1 MIISNILFDLFKRFY
16 DLLEPLME
24 LRHLRYFIAVAEELH
39 FGRAAQ
45 QLGISQ
51 PPLSQQIQALEQEL
65 GARLFERTNR
75 RVALSE
81 AGRLFLEQARQV
93 LAQVDKAA
101 DVARR
106 AQLGELGEMK
116 IGFTS
121 SAPFNSSISAAIY
134 AFRQRFPAVHLHLNE
149 MSSQAVA
156 DALLDESIEVGL
168 MRPLA
173 LPDNLV
179 ATELLREPLV
189 AIINATHPLAHGS
202 EGGLYLAALANEPFV
217 FFPRSYGSGLYAQLL
232 SLARQAG
239 FSPHFAQEASEA
251 MTIIGLVSAGLGV
264 SVLPASFQ
272 RMRMEGVVYRT
283 LLDSDAMT
291 AVWVVQRRQSTSAM
305 ARAFVS
311 LLSGR
316 EAPAPQA

>member
-1 MIISNILFDLFKRFY
+1 
-16 DLLEPLME
+16 ME

-51 PPLSQQIQALEQEL
+51 PPLSQQIQALEQEV

-81 AGRLFLEQARQV
+81 AGRLFLDEARQV

-121 SAPFNSSISAAIY
+121 SAPFTSRIPQAIH
-134 AFRQRFPAVHLHLNE
+134 AFRQRFPAVHLHLTE
-149 MSSQAVA
+149 MSSREVVDAVF
-156 DALLDESIEVGL
+156 DESIEVGL
-168 MRPLA
+168 MRPLPVPEGLA
-173 LPDNLV
+173 V
-179 ATELLREPLV
+179 TELFREPLV
-189 AIINATHPLAHGS
+189 AVLNASHPLAACGD
-202 EGGLYLAALANEPFV
+202 GGVQMADLAQEPFV
-217 FFPRSYGSGLYAQLL
+217 FFPRSYGSGLYAQLME
-232 SLARQAG
+232 LARQAG
-239 FSPHFAQEASEA
+239 FSPHFAQEAGEA
-251 MTIIGLVSAGLGV
+251 LTIIGLVSAGLGV

-272 RMRMEGVVYRT
+272 RIRIDGVVYRT
-283 LLDSDAMT
+283 LLDPQATS
-291 AVWVVQRRQSTSAM
+291 AVWLVRREGAGSAM
-305 ARAFVS
+305 ANAFCE
-311 LLSGR
+311 LLAGVQ
-316 EAPAPQA
+316 APQGAG

>member
-1 MIISNILFDLFKRFY
+1 
-16 DLLEPLME
+16 ME

-45 QLGISQ
+45 NLGISQ

-75 RVALSE
+75 RVELSE
-81 AGRLFLEQARQV
+81 AGRLFLEEARLV

-121 SAPFNSSISAAIY
+121 SAPFNSSIPKAIH
-134 AFRQRFPAVHLHLNE
+134 AFRQRFPAVHLNLKE
-149 MSSQAVA
+149 MSSRDVA

-173 LPDNLV
+173 LPESLNV
-179 ATELLREPLV
+179 VELFREPLV
-189 AIINATHPLAHGS
+189 AVINAAHPLAQGS
-202 EGGLYLAALANEPFV
+202 DAGVHMAALAQEPFV
-217 FFPRSYGSGLYAQLL
+217 FFPRSYGSGLHAQLL

-239 FSPHFAQEASEA
+239 FSPHFAQEAGEA
-251 MTIIGLVSAGLGV
+251 MTIIGLVAAGLGV

-272 RMRMEGVVYRT
+272 RMRIDGVVYRT
-283 LLDSDAMT
+283 LLDDDAVT
-291 AVWVVQRRQSTSAM
+291 AVWLVQRRDAPSAM
-305 ARAFVS
+305 ARAFAE
-311 LLSGR
+311 LLTR
-316 EAPAPQA
+316 QALERS

>member
-1 MIISNILFDLFKRFY
+1 
-16 DLLEPLME
+16 ME
-24 LRHLRYFIAVAEELH
+24 LRHLRYFIAVAQELH
-39 FGRAAQ
+39 FGRAAEL
-45 QLGISQ
+45 LGISQ

-81 AGRLFLEQARQV
+81 AGRLFLEEARLV

-121 SAPFNSSISAAIY
+121 SAPFNSSIPKAIY
-134 AFRQRFPAVHLHLNE
+134 AFRQRFPAVHLNLEE

-156 DALLDESIEVGL
+156 DALLDESIEIGL
-168 MRPLA
+168 IRPLS
-173 LPDNLV
+173 LPDSLV
-179 ATELLREPLV
+179 ATELFREPLV
-189 AIINATHPLAHGS
+189 AVINAAHPLAEGS
-202 EGGLYLAALANEPFV
+202 EGGLHMAALADEPFV

-272 RMRMEGVVYRT
+272 RMRIDGVVYRT
-283 LLDSDAMT
+283 LLDSEAMT
-291 AVWVVQRRQSTSAM
+291 AVWLVQRRESTSAM
-305 ARAFVS
+305 ASAFAS
-311 LLSGR
+311 LLGGR
-316 EAPAPQA
+316 ALIPPV

>member
-1 MIISNILFDLFKRFY
+1 
-16 DLLEPLME
+16 ME

-45 QLGISQ
+45 VLGISQ
-51 PPLSQQIQALEQEL
+51 PPLSQQIQALEEEL

-81 AGRLFLEQARQV
+81 AGRLFLDEARQV

-121 SAPFNSSISAAIY
+121 SAPFNSSIPQAIF
-134 AFRQRFPAVHLHLNE
+134 AFRQAFPAVHLNLLE
-149 MSSQAVA
+149 MSSRDVA
-156 DALLDESIEVGL
+156 EALVEESIEIGV
-168 MRPLA
+168 MRPFPLA
-173 LPDNLV
+173 DSLV
-179 ATELLREPLV
+179 GVELFREPLV
-189 AIINATHPLAHGS
+189 AVIQAEHPLAEGS
-202 EGGLYLAALANEPFV
+202 ENGLYIGALADEPFV

-239 FSPHFAQEASEA
+239 FSPHIAQEAGEA

-272 RMRMEGVVYRT
+272 HMRIKGVVYRP
-283 LLDSDAMT
+283 LLDADAST
-291 AVWVVQRRQSTSAM
+291 AVWLVQRKGNTSPM
-305 ARAFVS
+305 AKAFAELVT
-311 LLSGR
+311 R
-316 EAPAPQA
+316 KMVKPEK